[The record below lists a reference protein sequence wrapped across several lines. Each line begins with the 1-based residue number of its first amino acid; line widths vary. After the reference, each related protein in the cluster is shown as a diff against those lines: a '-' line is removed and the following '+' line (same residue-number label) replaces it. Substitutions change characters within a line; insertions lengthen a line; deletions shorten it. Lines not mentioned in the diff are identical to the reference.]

1 MVSKKDTRP
10 KEAVLERARV
20 IAQDRD
26 IYKVKTETNNRADA
40 VTR

>member
-20 IAQDRD
+20 IAL
-26 IYKVKTETNNRADA
+26 TPMSRA
-40 VTR
+40 VP

>member
-20 IAQDRD
+20 IALDRD
-26 IYKVKTETNNRADA
+26 IYQRLTNIRK
-40 VTR
+40 